1 MRLELACWIISCLS
15 ILGLGLCNNGRPVYE
30 SSREWESWKSTHS
43 KNYDSKLEELEKH
56 IIWHSNKAYV
66 DQHNIN
72 AELGVYSYHVK
83 LNHLGDMVRH

>member
-1 MRLELACWIISCLS
+1 M
-15 ILGLGLCNNGRPVYE
+15 YE
-30 SSREWESWKSTHS
+30 SPHEWELWKSIHS
-43 KNYDSKLEELEKH
+43 KSYGSKLEELEKH

-83 LNHLGDMVRH
+83 LNHLGDMVRQL